1 MYIRDIS
8 VESLGSVYHHLKDKC
23 AQYSYTVSSL
33 YGSYRVSIWKLC
45 FLLCFS
51 SWLLPPC
58 KLYKNLY
65 FSKFLYHSNLG
76 NWNCFPRFKPPLTY
90 DLLLL
95 YQVSLSLHYT
105 LSSLDITNRS
115 RAQSAN
121 PDHSPSPLQYRLQL
135 IVSYL
140 VMR

>member
-1 MYIRDIS
+1 MCSIQLYS
-8 VESLGSVYHHLKDKC
+8 LESLWFVQGFNLKIVFPTLF
-23 AQYSYTVSSL
+23 Q
-33 YGSYRVSIWKLC
+33 
-45 FLLCFS
+45 FLTS
-51 SWLLPPC
+51 PP
-58 KLYKNLY
+58 LQIVQNLY

-140 VMR
+140 VMRQTCYQLKREFY